1 MKITW
6 VLRASY
12 GSITGLLREY
22 YVVIRGFI
30 SLSLVRYY
38 VTLGVNPV
46 REHISMWS
54 EFDSRFEQPFGGR
67 DLLPESGHGFDSRS
81 EHFCKP
87 TRVRFP
93 ASHST
98 FPAGPEFEPGLGM
111 RPN

>member
-30 SLSLVRYY
+30 SLSLVIYY
-38 VTLGVNPV
+38 VTLAVNPV

-54 EFDSRFEQPFGGR
+54 EFDSRSEQHFG
-67 DLLPESGHGFDSRS
+67 DSELLPEAVTGSIPGRD
-81 EHFCKP
+81 
-87 TRVRFP
+87 
-93 ASHST
+93 T
-98 FPAGPEFEPGLGM
+98 FSS
-111 RPN
+111 

>member
-30 SLSLVRYY
+30 SLSLVGYY
-38 VTLGVNPV
+38 VTLAVNPA

-54 EFDSRFEQPFGGR
+54 EFDSRSEQRFADR
-67 DLLPESGHGFDSRS
+67 ELLPESCHGFDPRS

-87 TRVRFP
+87 KRVRFN
-93 ASHST
+93 ASHSDV
-98 FPAGPEFEPGLGM
+98 PAGPEFESGLGM